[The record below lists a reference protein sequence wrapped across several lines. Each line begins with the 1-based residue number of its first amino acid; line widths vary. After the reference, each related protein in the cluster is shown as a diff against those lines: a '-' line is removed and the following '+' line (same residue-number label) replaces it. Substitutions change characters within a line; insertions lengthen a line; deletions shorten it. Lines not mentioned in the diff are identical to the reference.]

1 MKSMKSMKNLIK
13 SIIENNIIEFK
24 KYFSNEDSRKL
35 ESLYMD
41 YLFNKNMDIYIE
53 QIEMINH
60 EPDCKSFL
68 EMKKLGFSLEDLKK
82 SDLKKIKY
90 LII

>member
-1 MKSMKSMKNLIK
+1 MKIMKNLIK
-13 SIIENNIIEFK
+13 SIIENNINEFK
-24 KYFSNEDSRKL
+24 KYFSNEDSHKL

>member
-1 MKSMKSMKNLIK
+1 MKSMKNLIK

-24 KYFSNEDSRKL
+24 KYFSNEDSSKL
-35 ESLYMD
+35 ETLYMD
-41 YLFNKNMDIYIE
+41 YLFNKNIDLYIE